1 MKGDYTFGLSQSIP
15 TLGGMMF
22 KVGEKLYEL
31 IYPKLLVDDVTF
43 LNCKYIAR
51 REIDFSTSPP
61 TIGSEE
67 LFDIESAS
75 GISNPVVPFR
85 AFMGYDADN
94 DRILMFVGNKSGV
107 SDSGTKAFAGSTI
120 KLLSI
125 ARDFSSY
132 SIEISDVLSLVKS
145 AYSNIDKILGYAH
158 AWRINGLGVAAVAA
172 YAGSS
177 EVSVI
182 LKDTGSGWVAE
193 RHNERYD
200 FVQERVEPI
209 WDGSTFLGFLTEG
222 HGTNSLWVKTDG
234 SVQAGAPGGL
244 FTTEPVYDPINNQ
257 VIWIE
262 WGSATGDTQHIW
274 VAPPSNPFNATDK
287 TPSGTLTDNEGNSID
302 LATCTKANGHVL
314 SDPYGS
320 KLMVYTSMGGLP
332 SGVFRTLAFN
342 LDISNPELVYD
353 PNGSDKITIRG
364 ILRCFDLM
372 AGKVAPVPLV
382 IVQVQEA

>member
-15 TLGGMMF
+15 TLGGIML

-43 LNCKYIAR
+43 LNCKYIAK
-51 REIDFSTSPP
+51 REVDFSTSPP

-75 GISNPVVPFR
+75 GISNPVVPYR
-85 AFMGYDADN
+85 AHLGYDADN
-94 DRILMFVGNKSGV
+94 DRILVFVGNKSGNT
-107 SDSGTKAFAGSTI
+107 GGGAFAGSTI

-125 ARDFSSY
+125 ARDFSGY
-132 SIEISDVLSLVKS
+132 SVEINDVLSLVKS
-145 AYSNIDKILGYAH
+145 AYSGIDKILYYAH
-158 AWRINGLGVAAVAA
+158 AWRVSGLGVAAVDT

-177 EVSVI
+177 EISVI

-262 WGSATGDTQHIW
+262 WGSETGATQHIW
-274 VAPPSNPFNATDK
+274 TAPPSNPFNATDK
-287 TPSGTLTDNEGNSID
+287 TPSGTLTDNEGNSVN
-302 LATCTKANGHVL
+302 LATCNKENGHIL
-314 SDPYGS
+314 SDPFGS
-320 KLMVYTSMGGLP
+320 KLIMSAYRGGLP
-332 SGVFRTLAFN
+332 SGVSRTLSVD
-342 LDISNPELVYD
+342 LSISNPELVYD
-353 PNGSDKITIRG
+353 PSGSDKITPNG
-364 ILRCFDLM
+364 ILRCFDLT
-372 AGKVAPVPLV
+372 ANKVSPVPLV
-382 IVQVQEA
+382 IVQIWET

>member
-31 IYPKLLVDDVTF
+31 IYPKLLVDDITW
-43 LNCKYIAR
+43 LNCKYIAK

-75 GISNPVVPFR
+75 GISNPVVPHR
-85 AFMGYDADN
+85 TFMGYDADN
-94 DRILMFVGNKSGV
+94 DAILMFVSNKSGNTG
-107 SDSGTKAFAGSTI
+107 SKAFAGSTV

-125 ARDFSSY
+125 KRDFSSY
-132 SIEISDVLSLVKS
+132 TIEINDVISLAKT
-145 AYSNIDKILGYAH
+145 AYSGIDKILMFAH
-158 AWRINGLGVAAVAA
+158 AWRIGGLGVAAVGT

-177 EVSVI
+177 EVSII

-200 FVQERVEPI
+200 FIQERVEPI

-262 WGSATGDTQHIW
+262 WGSGTGATQHIW
-274 VAPPSNPFNATDK
+274 TAPPSDPFNATDK

-302 LATCTKANGHVL
+302 LATCNKANGHIL
-314 SDPYGS
+314 SDPFGS
-320 KLMVYTSMGGLP
+320 KLLMYIYRGGLP
-332 SGVFRTLAFN
+332 EKVGRILAVD
-342 LDISNPELVYD
+342 LSISNPELVYD
-353 PNGSDKITIRG
+353 PNGSDKIQING
-364 ILRCFDLM
+364 ILRCFDLT
-372 AGKVAPVPLV
+372 ANKLAPVPLIIAEV
-382 IVQVQEA
+382 LET